1 MIALAIACVVLSSVI
16 LAAVFWPLLRGV
28 SAVPDQ
34 EQADLAVYRDQLKEL
49 DRDIARGLLAPQEA
63 AAARLEIQRR
73 ILASP
78 RGSATV
84 ATVAN
89 AAANPRAAIAL
100 AVVVL
105 AGSGGLYAR
114 LGAPALPDQPAAARI
129 VPPSS
134 DQKPP
139 HVSMESAAAGLQ
151 AKLRDDPR
159 NADLWLLYARTSAE
173 LRRWPAAIDAYQHV
187 MALEPDQADIIT
199 AYAEMLV
206 MSSDGMVTPA
216 AREAFIKTVQ
226 LDPKEHVARF
236 YLALADL
243 QAGEP
248 KLAIEAWMKLAGDAE
263 DGSELRA
270 EIVRRIAD
278 TAKMAGIPAPVPP
291 PPAPAAPKPPATT
304 AAGPD
309 AAALAAAANMTPAQ
323 RQAMIGGMVAQLV
336 AKLAADPADTEG
348 WLKLG
353 RAYLVMNEPDK
364 SADAFDHAARL
375 KPTDT
380 AIPMQ
385 EIQAIMETRT
395 ENAPVPQRAIALLR
409 RIETLD
415 PKNPE
420 ALWLLGVAA
429 AQNMRPDEALTYW
442 NRVLVLLAPASPD
455 RKTVQDAIESV
466 KPK

>member
-1 MIALAIACVVLSSVI
+1 MIALAIACVLLSIVM

-49 DRDIARGLLAPQEA
+49 DRDIARGMLAPQEA

-73 ILASP
+73 ILAPP

-84 ATVAN
+84 AKAS
-89 AAANPRAAIAL
+89 ANPRAAIAL
-100 AVVVL
+100 AVVVV
-105 AGSGGLYAR
+105 ASSGGLYAR
-114 LGAPALPDQPAAARI
+114 FGAPSLPDQPAAARI
-129 VPPSS
+129 VPPSG
-134 DQKPP
+134 DQKAP
-139 HVSMESAAAGLQ
+139 HISMESAAAALQ
-151 AKLRDDPR
+151 AKLKEDPK
-159 NADLWLLYARTSAE
+159 NAERWLLYARTSAE

-187 MALEPDQADIIT
+187 MALEPDQADIIS

-216 AREAFIKTVQ
+216 AREAFVKTVQ
-226 LDPKEHVARF
+226 LDPKEQVARF

-248 KLAIEAWMKLAGDAE
+248 KLAIDGWMKLAGDAE
-263 DGSELRA
+263 DGSELRT

-291 PPAPAAPKPPATT
+291 PPAPAAPKPTAD
-304 AAGPD
+304 AAGSPD
-309 AAALAAAANMTPAQ
+309 AAAMTAAANMTPEQ
-323 RQAMIGGMVAQLV
+323 RQAMIGGMVSQLA
-336 AKLAADPADTEG
+336 AKLEANPADTEG

-353 RAYLVMNEPDK
+353 RAYLVMNDPDK
-364 SADAFDHAARL
+364 SADAFDRAAKL

-380 AIPMQ
+380 NIPMQ

-420 ALWLLGVAA
+420 ALWLLGVAS
-429 AQNMRPDEALTYW
+429 AQNMRPDEALKYW
-442 NRVLVLLAPASPD
+442 TRVLDLLPPASPD

>member
-1 MIALAIACVVLSSVI
+1 MIALAIACAVLTLVI

-49 DRDIARGLLAPQEA
+49 DRDIARGMLAPEEA
-63 AAARLEIQRR
+63 VAARLEIQRR
-73 ILASP
+73 ILAP
-78 RGSATV
+78 QRGSA
-84 ATVAN
+84 AIAK
-89 AAANPRAAIAL
+89 ASASPRAAIIFA
-100 AVVVL
+100 AVVI
-105 AGSGGLYAR
+105 ASSGGLYVR
-114 LGAPALPDQPAAARI
+114 FGAPSLPDQPAAARI

-134 DQKPP
+134 DKKAP
-139 HVSMESAAAGLQ
+139 HVSMESAAAALQ
-151 AKLRDDPR
+151 AKLKEDPS
-159 NADLWLLYARTSAE
+159 NAERWLLYARTSAE

-187 MALEPDQADIIT
+187 MALEPDQADIIS

-216 AREAFIKTVQ
+216 AREAFVKTVQ
-226 LDPKEHVARF
+226 LDPKEQVARF

-248 KLAIEAWMKLAGDAE
+248 KLAMEGWMKLAGDAE
-263 DGSELRA
+263 DGSELRN
-270 EIVRRIAD
+270 EVVRRIAD
-278 TAKMAGIPAPVPP
+278 TAKMAGIPAPIPP
-291 PPAPAAPKPPATT
+291 PPAPPAPKP
-304 AAGPD
+304 AADAAGGPD
-309 AAALAAAANMTPAQ
+309 AAAMAAAANMTPEQ
-323 RQAMIGGMVAQLV
+323 RQAMIGGMVAQLA
-336 AKLAADPADTEG
+336 AKLETNPSDTDG

-364 SADAFDHAARL
+364 SADAFDRAAKL

-380 AIPMQ
+380 SIPLQ

-420 ALWLLGVAA
+420 ALWLLGVAS
-429 AQNMRPDEALTYW
+429 AQNMRPDEALKYW
-442 NRVLVLLAPASPD
+442 SRVLDLLPPASPD
-455 RKTVQDAIESV
+455 RKTVQDAIDSV

>member
-1 MIALAIACVVLSSVI
+1 MIALAIACVVLTLVI

-28 SAVPDQ
+28 AAGPDQ

-63 AAARLEIQRR
+63 AAARIEIQRR
-73 ILASP
+73 ILAP
-78 RGSATV
+78 QRGGTG
-84 ATVAN
+84 
-89 AAANPRAAIAL
+89 AAKASGSPRAAIAF
-100 AVVVL
+100 AVVVIVS
-105 AGSGGLYAR
+105 SGGLYVR
-114 LGAPALPDQPAAARI
+114 FGAPSLPDQPAAARI
-129 VPPSS
+129 VPPGG
-134 DQKPP
+134 DKKAP
-139 HVSMESAAAGLQ
+139 HVGMESAAAALQ
-151 AKLRDDPR
+151 AKLKEDPN
-159 NADLWLLYARTSAE
+159 NAERWLLYARTSAE

-187 MALEPDQADIIT
+187 MALEPDQPDIIS

-216 AREAFIKTVQ
+216 AREAFVKTVQ
-226 LDPKEHVARF
+226 LDPKEQVARF

-248 KLAIEAWMKLAGDAE
+248 KLAIDGWMKLAGEAE
-263 DGSELRA
+263 EGSELRT

-278 TAKMAGIPAPVPP
+278 TAKMAGLPAPVPP
-291 PPAPAAPKPPATT
+291 PAAPAAAKPAG
-304 AAGPD
+304 GPD
-309 AAALAAAANMTPAQ
+309 AAAIASAANMTPEQ
-323 RQAMIGGMVAQLV
+323 RQAMIGGMVAQLA
-336 AKLAADPADTEG
+336 AKLETNPADTEG

-364 SADAFDHAARL
+364 SAEAFDRAAKL

-380 AIPMQ
+380 NIPMQ

-395 ENAPVPQRAIALLR
+395 ENAPVSQRTIVLLR
-409 RIETLD
+409 RVETLD

-429 AQNMRPDEALTYW
+429 AQSMKPDEALGYW
-442 NRVLVLLAPASPD
+442 TRVLGLLPPGSPD
-455 RKTVQDAIESV
+455 RKTVEEAIGSV